1 MSDADG
7 PEATNNSRSCIVFA
21 LFTLAGAVLAHL
33 AVSRVEFD
41 GNVLRA
47 PYESYLIPPAVLLTV
62 TGMLGLAACG
72 MAAFVRKTCEWS
84 QRQDRFPRR

>member
-1 MSDADG
+1 MG
-7 PEATNNSRSCIVFA
+7 PRPQTTPEAALCLRFSRSPERCSRTW
-21 LFTLAGAVLAHL
+21 L
-33 AVSRVEFD
+33 VSRAEFD